1 MFTGL
6 VQCLGSLR
14 SLGQYELQILW
25 DEAGRSQ
32 LLPGLEIGDSIA
44 VDGTCLTVETFD
56 RQGFTAAVSPE
67 TLRRTA
73 LGDRLAQG
81 VSVNL
86 ESSLR
91 VGSKIGGHFVT
102 GHVDGV
108 GQFIGG
114 DRTATS
120 WELWFHAPPAVARYI
135 VPKGSIAVN
144 GISLT
149 VASVQ
154 TLAGEQGA
162 GKFMVAVIPHTY
174 DHTNLEAL
182 QSGMPVNL
190 EGDVLG
196 KYVEK
201 LVAGGRSPAM
211 ASMPTMEIN
220 GNGTSTNGHE
230 SNDWLTPEFLADHG
244 YG

>member
-1 MFTGL
+1 MQGL
-6 VQCLGSLR
+6 GTLR
-14 SLGQYELQILW
+14 SLGQYDLQILW
-25 DEAGRSQ
+25 DGAGRS
-32 LLPGLEIGDSIA
+32 LLHPDLEIGDSIA

-56 RQGFTAAVSPE
+56 TQGFTAVVSPE
-67 TLRRTA
+67 TLKRTA

-81 VSVNL
+81 MTVNL
-86 ESSLR
+86 EGSLR

-108 GQFIGG
+108 GEFLGG

-120 WELWFHAPPAVARYI
+120 WELRFKAPETVARYI

-149 VASVQ
+149 VAEFKEIS
-154 TLAGEQGA
+154 GEQGA
-162 GKFMVAVIPHTY
+162 GQFMVAVIPHTY
-174 DHTNLEAL
+174 DHTNLAML
-182 QSGMPVNL
+182 QTGSPVNL

-201 LVAGGRSPAM
+201 LVSGGRSPM
-211 ASMPTMEIN
+211 TASPN
-220 GNGTSTNGHE
+220 NAE
-230 SNDWLTPEFLADHG
+230 SNEWLTPEFLAEHG